1 MSCAALFRRPATEP
15 LTSTS
20 HLYISSKRGVNS
32 QAWLALSDVDL
43 SPRLEPSLSGERAG
57 FAVLPPAFA
66 GGLLVGLGMAADLG
80 GEFVAGLII
89 VAILSTI
96 LALLSRIAGNT
107 RRRVTAGEA
116 SYRAFFDHAVEGI
129 FRTAPDGHYMAVNQ
143 ALADIY
149 GYASPTALMA
159 GLTDIGLQLYV
170 EPRRRDE
177 FREQM
182 QAHDVVTNFV
192 SEIFHS
198 SGGRI
203 WISENARAVRDWSGA
218 LLCYEG
224 TVEDVTEKFEQERA
238 LRVALRQAETANK
251 VKAAFLAAMSHEL
264 KTPLNAVLGF
274 SEIIRDEMLGPVGQP
289 VYRDYAD
296 DIHKSGTRLLSVIND
311 VLDVTRLQSG
321 SLVLEERPDGPQE
334 IVEMAV
340 KQARKA
346 TGDDRDITLTLPSSL
361 PVLHADSR
369 RIAQALGNLLA
380 NALKFTPIDGEVR
393 LVLALEDDGGVRFSV
408 EDTGIGMA
416 AETIAAALEPF
427 RQLDGSLARKFEGAG
442 LGLSIAKSLAELHGG
457 RLAVASAVGQGT
469 SVSLL
474 LPPSRVSHPRAQL
487 SA

>member
-1 MSCAALFRRPATEP
+1 MRPLFQDRDLQPA
-15 LTSTS
+15 
-20 HLYISSKRGVNS
+20 
-32 QAWLALSDVDL
+32 
-43 SPRLEPSLSGERAG
+43 LEPSRDEGRA
-57 FAVLPPAFA
+57 AFA
-66 GGLLVGLGMAADLG
+66 ALPAVFVGGLLVGLGMAADLG
-80 GEFVAGLII
+80 GEFIAGLFII
-89 VAILSTI
+89 AILGGV
-96 LALLSRIAGNT
+96 LGLLSRVARHT

-129 FRTAPDGHYMAVNQ
+129 FRTTPDGHYMAVNQ

-149 GYASPTALMA
+149 GYDSPTGLMTA
-159 GLTDIGLQLYV
+159 LTDIGAQLYV

-192 SEIFHS
+192 SEIYRAD
-198 SGGRI
+198 GRRI

-224 TVEDVTEKFEQERA
+224 TVEDVTEKIEQDRA
-238 LRVALRQAETANK
+238 LRVALRQAETANR

-289 VYRDYAD
+289 AYRDYAG
-296 DIHKSGTRLLSVIND
+296 DIHKSGARLLSVIND

-321 SLVLEERPDGPQE
+321 SLVLEERPESPQE
-334 IVEMAV
+334 IIEQAI
-340 KQARKA
+340 KLARKA
-346 TGDDRDITLTLPSSL
+346 TGDSRAIAIGLPQDV
-361 PVLHADSR
+361 PVLHGDPR

-380 NALKFTPIDGEVR
+380 NALKFTPTEGEVR
-393 LVLALEDDGGVRFSV
+393 LSLSPADGGGVVFLV

-416 AETIAAALEPF
+416 EETLAAALEPF

-442 LGLSIAKSLAELHGG
+442 LGLSIAKALVELHGG
-457 RLAVASAVGQGT
+457 RLLIASKVGEGT
-469 SVSLL
+469 RVTLT
-474 LPPSRVSHPRAQL
+474 LPPARAQYQRQAL